1 MLMIF
6 CFDSFTKMETS
17 KRATC
22 HKIITVVVVHFSYLH
37 TFLVHFPRKLSVNK
51 VVRSRH

>member
-17 KRATC
+17 ERATC
-22 HKIITVVVVHFSYLH
+22 HITITVVVVQFTYVPTYILS
-37 TFLVHFPRKLSVNK
+37 TFPLEN
-51 VVRSRH
+51 